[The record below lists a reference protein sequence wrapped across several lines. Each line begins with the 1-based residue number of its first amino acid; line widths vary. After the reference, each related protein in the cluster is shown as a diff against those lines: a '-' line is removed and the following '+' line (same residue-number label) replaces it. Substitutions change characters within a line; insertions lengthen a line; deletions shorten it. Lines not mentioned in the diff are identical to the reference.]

1 MSGDVDLNDDH
12 QGVSPQVLCGVYHHR
27 PPIRWVVRLLCFII
41 RLQHSIPGNK
51 ECPTCRK
58 KLVSRR
64 SLRPDPNFDALL
76 AKIFPDREEYEEQQE
91 KVWSLEPT
99 LHIDSFRTNGMFL
112 FLGSGYTQPKP
123 QRTVD
128 VQYW

>member
-1 MSGDVDLNDDH
+1 MIDHNDVL
-12 QGVSPQVLCGVYHHR
+12 
-27 PPIRWVVRLLCFII
+27 
-41 RLQHSIPGNK
+41 GNK

-91 KVWSLEPT
+91 KVRNTFL
-99 LHIDSFRTNGMFL
+99 LNKRTCLVIYNLCKHHRNF
-112 FLGSGYTQPKP
+112 F
-123 QRTVD
+123 
-128 VQYW
+128 